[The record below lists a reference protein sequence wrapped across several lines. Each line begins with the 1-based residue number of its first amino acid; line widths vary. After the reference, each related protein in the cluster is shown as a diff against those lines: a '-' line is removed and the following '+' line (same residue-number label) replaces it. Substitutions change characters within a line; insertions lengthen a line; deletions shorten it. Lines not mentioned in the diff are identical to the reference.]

1 MPMVESGSGEALPL
15 APAARPLLLVD
26 QEVGSRAA
34 LRNALAARGFEVT
47 AVAGGR
53 AALGAAAERPFAFAV
68 VEIRLGDGS
77 GLALVEE
84 LRRLIEATRIVVV
97 TGFDSFASVVVA
109 LRAGAID
116 YLPKPTDPD
125 RVVGCPARARH
136 HPGSGTRHTPR
147 HRPGLLGIHPAR
159 IRAVRPQ
166 RDQNRAAAPHAPAN
180 AAADAGQAV
189 AMSTGTARRRD
200 RSGMSLCAA
209 RAARPGRPRCVCVS
223 LEN

>member
-26 QEVGSRAA
+26 QEVGSRAS

-53 AALGAAAERPFAFAV
+53 AALAAAAERPFAFAV
-68 VEIRLGDGS
+68 VEMRLGDGS

-84 LRRLIEATRIVVV
+84 LRRLNEATRIVVV

-125 RVVGCPARARH
+125 RVVDA
-136 HPGSGTRHTPR
+136 
-147 HRPGLLGIHPAR
+147 LLGRGTTLVPVPDTPLGIDR
-159 IRAVRPQ
+159 VCWEYIQ
-166 RDQNRAAAPHAPAN
+166 RVFEQCGRNVTR
-180 AAADAGQAV
+180 
-189 AMSTGTARRRD
+189 TAQQLRMHRRTLQRMLGK
-200 RSGMSLCAA
+200 RSPCP
-209 RAARPGRPRCVCVS
+209 RGRPDAAIGAG
-223 LEN
+223 